1 MTNRVVI
8 CVLASVTSLIDDI
21 EPIEL
26 LLISTL
32 FAWGFMNT
40 EEIFVRLFFCF

>member
-26 LLISTL
+26 CLISTL
-32 FAWGFMNT
+32 FACFMNI
-40 EEIFVRLFFCF
+40 EEVFVRLFFSF